1 MLGSVPA
8 VNTLDAWI
16 TLGAEPGVAPGRLE
30 RVRALLNT
38 DDRFNGVE
46 RLGPQAPAALRALRD
61 ALRAYVVAGD
71 RQALDEVA
79 AGHRLVLRIAADGP
93 ELVASDERDEVAGLL
108 VDVLEEHRAG
118 RLQRLKACAN
128 PACQW
133 VYYDASRNRSGRWC
147 SMGECGDV
155 MKARAYRARSRTED
169 GAPRGSARGRAG

>member
-1 MLGSVPA
+1 MLGTVPP
-8 VNTLDAWI
+8 VNTLEPWI
-16 TLGAEPGVAPGRLE
+16 TLGTEPGVAPGRLE

-38 DDRFNGVE
+38 DDRFHGVE
-46 RLGPQAPAALRALRD
+46 RLGAQAPAGLRELRD
-61 ALRAYVVAGD
+61 GLRAYVVAGE
-71 RQALDEVA
+71 QEALDRVA
-79 AGHRLVLRIAADGP
+79 AGHRLVLRVTADGP
-93 ELVASDERDEVAGLL
+93 ALVPSDEEDHVAGLL

-155 MKARAYRARSRTED
+155 MKARAYRARSRA
-169 GAPRGSARGRAG
+169 GA